1 MEKKLLRIQ
10 LITLFTLSILNLLY
24 FYFRDSLPDHFFEI
38 NSTNSS
44 INFFSYYFISFIANF
59 GYWTGLWVVV
69 SFFVFA
75 GIFYYSIQK
84 RNDWKRL
91 VVFLALIPLTV
102 LLGYMLFP
110 LSLGDGLFFF
120 LERI

>member
-1 MEKKLLRIQ
+1 V
-10 LITLFTLSILNLLY
+10 
-24 FYFRDSLPDHFFEI
+24 
-38 NSTNSS
+38 
-44 INFFSYYFISFIANF
+44 ISFIANF

-69 SFFVFA
+69 SFFAFA

-91 VVFLALIPLTV
+91 VVFAALVPLTII
-102 LLGYMLFP
+102 LGYILFP

-120 LERI
+120 LRENLSTLYVVLSFLFFATSFFYL